1 MRGDAIR
8 WEVLKEFKRLSTPL
22 LSSIQT
28 VIVVGGGSID
38 PEIVHL
44 ESIGRNFQI
53 SYVGIEET
61 ELNFQFLDL
70 NQESTLNKQADL
82 VCCSQVL
89 EHIWNHQTFFN
100 HLKNLTK
107 PEGYLWINV
116 PFSNFVHG
124 SPHFYSS
131 RFSPDYLVQN
141 LEKIGFEIVYANQLG
156 SRRYYLA
163 THILN
168 VWLTEK
174 EHKSISTYYHFQPG
188 TKLGIVRKFIRELI
202 QRVPL
207 AFFSASVTP
216 NLKTA
221 TESLVFARRRG

>member
-1 MRGDAIR
+1 LRGDAIR

-53 SYVGIEET
+53 SYVGI
-61 ELNFQFLDL
+61 D
-70 NQESTLNKQADL
+70 KQADL

-131 RFSPDYLVQN
+131 GFSPDYLVQN